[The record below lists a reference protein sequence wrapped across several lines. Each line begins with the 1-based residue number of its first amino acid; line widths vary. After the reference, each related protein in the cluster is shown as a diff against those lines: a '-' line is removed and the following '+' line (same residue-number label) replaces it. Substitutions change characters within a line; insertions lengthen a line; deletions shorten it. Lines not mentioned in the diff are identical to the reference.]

1 MDIDI
6 AWSIALPWKVT
17 IEESFGLTSRSLQSS
32 TRPFAGYSIALYF
45 PCPPV
50 PVAFPVTQFSVT
62 GCEQSLLPV
71 LRELSSLGQVAR
83 V

>member
-1 MDIDI
+1 MKSSSACVVQCVLAFSAVLVLVSGFTRAQCLGQWWIH
-6 AWSIALPWKVT
+6 ALRQ
-17 IEESFGLTSRSLQSS
+17 SRLLLEDS
-32 TRPFAGYSIALYF
+32 P
-45 PCPPV
+45 
-50 PVAFPVTQFSVT
+50 PVTQFSVT